1 MKGFNIAPPGS
12 TGSLAP
18 VAEFSTSLDNY
29 DNQHEILSSTLS
41 TLFTPNFIHRRQHT
55 TVVEADS
62 PTTPTLGSVLSPS
75 PAQAP
80 TAAVKYNKST
90 LKYNKRIVGHK
101 KRWGKSS
108 SLSTTRTGCKSL
120 LFQAPSLKPPRWVT

>member
-1 MKGFNIAPPGS
+1 MAGGGGKKNRQKERRLMKGFNIAPPGS

-62 PTTPTLGSVLSPS
+62 PTTPTLSSVLAPS
-75 PAQAP
+75 PGAP
-80 TAAVKYNKST
+80 AAAVKYNKST

-101 KRWGKSS
+101 KRWGKS
-108 SLSTTRTGCKSL
+108 LSESKNRK
-120 LFQAPSLKPPRWVT
+120 